1 MYMYFIYGN
10 IPRFSPIDTHQL
22 PVSDIPCHNIQLV
35 DHEDSYW
42 KLYNSPPV
50 YFIVDYNFTIML

>member
-1 MYMYFIYGN
+1 MVTY
-10 IPRFSPIDTHQL
+10 PDSVPIDTHQL